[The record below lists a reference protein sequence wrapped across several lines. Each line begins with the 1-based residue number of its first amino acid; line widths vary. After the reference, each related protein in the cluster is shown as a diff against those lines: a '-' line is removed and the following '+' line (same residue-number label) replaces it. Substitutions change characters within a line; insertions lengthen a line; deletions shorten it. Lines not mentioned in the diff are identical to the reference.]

1 MVEVILMACIGAL
14 AAVMANLGIAVFN
27 DGLRPIVPEN
37 LEGRMSRK
45 ELGVTAFAMSFGL
58 VIGFGIPISIA
69 GSIILIHSILLGTDI
84 IGLAF
89 NRGKINSV
97 LAGAAGALYG
107 AGIYYGLQVVVDAFA
122 MLPLNFAEGFNKIG
136 EPVVVSFMV
145 FPAIAVA
152 LQFGIK
158 KGILTFIVAAIAR
171 QLIVFANTDKLIS
184 INGTQVVLSPEGIAL
199 IIGMIFLIAFAV
211 REKSDEKNLSAL
223 AALFTERVSKIK
235 KYVWVLMISGGLVAA
250 ATSQLL
256 IAGDPISLN
265 LLSEGKI
272 AEGGIASL
280 AKAIGFVPL
289 IASTAIATGVYG
301 PVGFTFVFG
310 VGIFSPNPFI
320 AAILGAVIIL
330 VEVMILTQLAKVLD
344 RYPGIRASGENI
356 RTAMTRVLEVAL
368 LIGGANAA
376 NAIVPGLG
384 FFAIAG
390 IYLLNEA
397 AGRPIVRMA
406 VGPVGAIA
414 VGIIGNILVLLG
426 LYVPPAG

>member
-1 MVEVILMACIGAL
+1 MLEVILLTCIGAL

-27 DGLRPIVPEN
+27 DGIRPIVPEN

-84 IGLAF
+84 IGLSF
-89 NRGKINSV
+89 QRGKYTTPV
-97 LAGAAGALYG
+97 AGILGALYG
-107 AGIYYGLQVVVDAFA
+107 AGIYYGLQAVLDAFKL
-122 MLPLNFAEGFNKIG
+122 LPLNFVDGFNKVG

-152 LQFGIK
+152 LQFGVK
-158 KGILTFIVAAIAR
+158 KGIITFLIAALAR
-171 QLIVFANTDKLIS
+171 QLIVFTNTEKLIKIGDS
-184 INGTQVVLSPEGIAL
+184 PITLSPEGIAL
-199 IIGMIFLIAFAV
+199 IVGMIFLLAFAI
-211 REKSDEKNLSAL
+211 REKSDEKNLSTL
-223 AALFTERVSKIK
+223 ATLFTDRVTRIK
-235 KYVWVLMISGGLVAA
+235 KYAWVLMISGGLIAA
-250 ATSQLL
+250 ATNLLL

-265 LLSEGKI
+265 LLSDGKI
-272 AEGGIASL
+272 SEGGIASL
-280 AKAIGFVPL
+280 AKAFGFVPL

-301 PVGFTFVFG
+301 PVGFTFVFAA
-310 VGIFSPNPFI
+310 GIFSPNPFV

-330 VEVMILTQLAKVLD
+330 IEILLLTKLATILD
-344 RYPGIRASGENI
+344 RYPGVRASGENI

-368 LIGGANAA
+368 LVGGANAA
-376 NAIVPGLG
+376 NAILPGFG

-390 IYLLNEA
+390 FYLLNEV
-397 AGRPIVRMA
+397 AGRPIVRLA

-414 VGIIGNILVLLG
+414 VGIIGNILVWLG
-426 LYVPPAG
+426 LYTPPTG

>member
-1 MVEVILMACIGAL
+1 MAEVILMACIGAL

-89 NRGKINSV
+89 SRGKINSV

-310 VGIFSPNPFI
+310 AGIFSPNPFI